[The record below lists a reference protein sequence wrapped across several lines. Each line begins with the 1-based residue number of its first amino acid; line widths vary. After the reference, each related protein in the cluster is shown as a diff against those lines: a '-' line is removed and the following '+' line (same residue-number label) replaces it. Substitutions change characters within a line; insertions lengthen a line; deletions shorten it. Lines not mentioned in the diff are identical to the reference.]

1 MNSRNLIRAQ
11 GSVASLMELNRRKPR
26 PQSRQPRKLS
36 AKHLLQGSH
45 RWRKS
50 QRTAPQFLWFLQNF
64 PITPKKWIDIDIYTY
79 LYWTILQ
86 SQTFWWIQSLMSP
99 HVIVKYQHFNE
110 LQKWTNYTTKKC
122 ALSYISLII
131 IFSPV
136 TYLIFDQGTSMDF
149 VRSPSKAL
157 PTHGSPF
164 LPPGACSGAR
174 LSTEPGT
181 SPCQKARKGAR
192 AGDFELLQLQ
202 EDILIMYN
210 IIYIYMYNILG
221 KNIKQQSKV
230 HVETSNPTRCRIMVD
245 ADFSR
250 VLTWSNGLDEM
261 SSEVRK
267 LEWQMWF
274 HIASTV
280 KFHEK
285 QPPKTQSQKSTF
297 SPHFSWIF

>member
-1 MNSRNLIRAQ
+1 MCIILY
-11 GSVASLMELNRRKPR
+11 
-26 PQSRQPRKLS
+26 
-36 AKHLLQGSH
+36 
-45 RWRKS
+45 
-50 QRTAPQFLWFLQNF
+50 
-64 PITPKKWIDIDIYTY
+64 IT
-79 LYWTILQ
+79 
-86 SQTFWWIQSLMSP
+86 
-99 HVIVKYQHFNE
+99 HHHE
-110 LQKWTNYTTKKC
+110 
-122 ALSYISLII
+122 
-131 IFSPV
+131 FSPV
-136 TYLIFDQGTSMDF
+136 TYFILVQGTSMDF

-181 SPCQKARKGAR
+181 SPCQKACKGAR

-210 IIYIYMYNILG
+210 IIHIYSRIYIYNILG

-267 LEWQMWF
+267 LE
-274 HIASTV
+274 
-280 KFHEK
+280 
-285 QPPKTQSQKSTF
+285 
-297 SPHFSWIF
+297 